1 LADVL
6 AEWNQQ
12 IVKGDPVFGGKF
24 LAQSLLALVRR
35 LGLDIAPSIAY
46 PVHVNVHA
54 NAGLTVS
61 DCHDQ
66 VGRLSSYTGQSQE
79 FIN

>member
-12 IVKGDPVFGGKF
+12 IIKCDPVFGGKF
-24 LAQSLLALVRR
+24 LAQRLLALVRR
-35 LGLDIAPSIAY
+35 LGLDIPPSIAD
-46 PVHVNVHA
+46 PVHMDVHA
-54 NAGLTVS
+54 NAGLAVS

-79 FIN
+79 VIN

>member
-12 IVKGDPVFGGKF
+12 IVKDDPVFGGKF

-35 LGLDIAPSIAY
+35 LGLDIPPSIAD
-46 PVHVNVHA
+46 PVHVDVHA
-54 NAGLTVS
+54 NARLAVS
-61 DCHDQ
+61 DCHYQ
-66 VGRLSSYTGQSQE
+66 VGRLSSYTRQSQQ
-79 FIN
+79 FID